1 MNIKEIFFNLL
12 GVYIEK
18 NTSRSKVLDV
28 LKKLIP
34 KKIDIELIRLGE
46 NNDGGYLVPNDLK
59 GIGKNYSAG
68 VGYLT
73 KFEKQLEE
81 NFDISSNLLDFNKI
95 NKKILP
101 KKGKFTRKKLS
112 IDDNVNE
119 ISINTWI
126 KNNDREIILKLD
138 IEGDEYSVLAN
149 ISKKNLKKVRILI
162 VEFHDLRNLRSHS
175 FLNFFEKIIKRL
187 NNYFFPCHLHINNS
201 SKIKSLKGIKIPDM
215 VEMTFI
221 RKDRI
226 KKYPKKNAKLPHPLD
241 QKTVLNKKEILI
253 DENWYY

>member
-1 MNIKEIFFNLL
+1 MNIKEIFLDLL

-18 NTSRSKVLDV
+18 KTSSSRVLEV

-46 NNDGGYLVPNDLK
+46 DNDGGYLVPNDLK
-59 GIGKNYSAG
+59 GINKNYSAG
-68 VGYLT
+68 VGFLT

-81 NFDISSNLLDFNKI
+81 NFNISSNLLDFNKI
-95 NKKILP
+95 DKKILP
-101 KKGKFTRKKLS
+101 KKGKFLKKKLS

-126 KNNDREIILKLD
+126 KNTDREITLKID
-138 IEGDEYSVLAN
+138 IEGDEYPVLTH
-149 ISKKNLKKVRILI
+149 ISKENLKKVRILI

-175 FLNFFEKIIKRL
+175 FLNIFEKIIKRL

-201 SKIKSLKGIKIPDM
+201 SKIKNLNGIKIPDM

-221 RKDRI
+221 RKDRL
-226 KKYPKKNAKLPHPLD
+226 KSYPKKNAQLPHHLD

-253 DENWYY
+253 DEKWYS